1 MGNRYWVAGG
11 VVLGVLVTVVLAGV
25 RSAPSSRYVSW
36 EYGIYVTG
44 IGEDGQ
50 KRVSWFDTKGYTY
63 NYSPYEFCRQMNI
76 PASNTKVDEMALT
89 PVYELTVFNF
99 LGEQGWDLVSLPQK
113 ESRSTTYI
121 FKRSLAR

>member
-25 RSAPSSRYVSW
+25 SSAPSSRYVAR

-50 KRVSWFDTKGYTY
+50 KRVSWFDAKGYTY